1 MVRIIKTIQPKHVE
15 TLSPFINDFGKT
27 ACSISL
33 PLLPQHLA
41 QFPTRWPFPRGDLYH
56 WISLLNRFDVIL
68 ERFCTTYKLADGPQ
82 KVDFGCEMLKS
93 NVGAAADDTKTYD
106 LLELGYGEDGDRQLI
121 EAILKFSKMLLEN
134 CGNRSIYSSSP
145 HLGSL
150 LNTTSLSLLENTLL
164 VTSQLAQRYNSAM
177 KRVGSARSTKHLLAE
192 HYNIDLNRVLQ
203 LALPFSK
210 TTTSSPG
217 SGHPTTPN
225 PTTPGAKGK
234 EKEKAYFNLPVSPK
248 NSTTVVYAN
257 DLVSI
262 YKGGSGVSTNTKSP
276 RRSSVNTAS
285 PQSQASWDEW
295 GDVKMTYYPKAKTES
310 EPANTA
316 LKPVET
322 VATPSG
328 QPPVTPT
335 PVRRSSNLGPNAQRA
350 NRATTTEETSPV
362 LARTPTM
369 PADDAQ
375 RQNAKTIEISSAK
388 LRSTDIYSLM
398 EEYSLDLPQDLQYE
412 LFTKIRIAKALI
424 SSLETR
430 QQALVIRMLAVAN
443 MANVYTEPVF
453 LENIMKQDSDEPKR
467 LQFIYQVADLV
478 HPPAEGDIAVSTYM
492 QTLAFSTLEAIAGIS
507 SKFQDVC
514 KALNTTIN
522 HGVMLYVIRKAVAE
536 MAVEDLGDKLTEKD
550 QWRNAL
556 FSLMTSLCQY
566 PRTAEGLVTAGLIP
580 IMIEILGLRTTVAQR
595 YQPKTLSFLDNVVYS
610 AREAFQIL
618 VNANGLDRVSDLIV
632 HETTVASGIAES
644 GNVMP
649 VEHRSPSTDY
659 EVPFYQQQILKWLFK
674 FIHHM
679 MSSANSYGGNFDRI
693 LRNLIDSSQLLGSLR
708 QIIGN
713 GRCFGSIVWTN
724 AVGILN
730 GFINNEPTSF
740 AIIAEA
746 GLSKGLLEAV
756 TGSPLVLPAPKEPK
770 EEKETRRRRR
780 SSARIPLEG
789 PDGDIVS
796 SDDED
801 EDFDDDD
808 DDDDGPL
815 FDLTTTQ
822 PPTLAML
829 QAPRD
834 GPLACGIMPTQETI
848 NIIPQ
853 AFSALCLNNT
863 GMKMF
868 RASHALRSFF
878 EIFESPE
885 HVKCMESNGELPSS
899 LGATFD
905 ELARHH
911 PTLKGEIINAILV
924 MVVRV
929 GYLCKT
935 KAEKDRAG
943 AKLWEHDSA
952 GNVIALGAA
961 SSSPSDAKGKGK
973 AVDSGSDIEMHDA
986 DDTTS
991 TPVSTKEPDI
1001 SMTPYITSVASF
1013 LATVLNNSSV
1023 RSEFCARGGI
1033 EYVLDLAESQ
1043 SLPANFGDGISSR
1056 NLQNVIALL
1065 AEQKPYL
1072 VIPSLLKRA
1081 QAAADVLEP
1090 FAKHYFSTSF
1100 FAPFVDTQSLEHAD
1114 DKILAQGTAFAKA
1127 FVNVHSLVANLTAS
1141 IQGSPYSHRNTPSGF
1156 NAMNFADHYNRL
1168 IQTLGPLLGASLKEE
1183 ILLQRLVPKSWQ
1195 QIPSARIKDNGTS
1208 DMIPDTVV
1216 NTEAPPPAANVS
1228 TSNVEP
1234 DSSSPS
1240 VDVTALPVAL
1250 QTELANANSTSD
1262 TPTKPVSQ
1270 STQNASELQ
1279 SLGALNNSA
1288 QFRNFGTLRYLLG
1301 RMPRVIGPFFQNVG
1315 KVLLSRRNPDPYYR
1329 QNHTTIAEALSE
1341 SVLKQ
1346 LARPGDDNSIDN
1358 YSYWIGLLHVLKD
1371 MFVDSSRHADRQIQ
1385 TISIVLQAFKER
1397 SGFTTLNRILE
1408 AFTSEIRAGKDHS
1421 SEQQGESKTPEKT
1434 MKFELATIGAKQ
1446 ILSLYAILVNSK
1458 HIIEVPQTV
1467 AMIPRSERDRDRSR
1481 SDSFTPGQ
1489 FVVELRMAI
1498 LPTVRG
1504 LWESDLIEKAPSQ
1517 ISEKLIEVIR
1527 TIASTEGE
1535 TGAVKRTT
1543 ESQSARQPK
1552 SLRKAFKINSD
1563 SVTTLKE
1570 QGYDEDLAKEALYRC
1585 FNNLTN
1591 STDYC
1596 KEHKRERTRG
1606 RCPIP
1611 DDDIE
1616 VAPEPVGNS
1625 RPSSGSTGTAS
1636 PNEQSIATNPTQ
1648 TDVTAIINSLQT
1660 VATAP
1665 TSDQT
1670 GAPEPANDPFTPLG
1684 FNRMMNQIVP
1694 GYENG
1699 AGSSAPR
1706 ESPSLKPTLSTKV
1719 EEPSFKQ
1726 VTVDDLNDERKL
1738 IRDNLIDKCLDVIN
1752 AHGDVTFEIS
1762 DLITTVVNKSP
1773 DHSGLRKIV
1782 AETLVVALM
1791 SFAGAEDVRTEGN
1804 KIAAY
1809 AHLLALML
1817 REKQFYA
1824 AALGELKENLPT
1836 LLSFVKLSP
1845 SHSTEEPS
1853 PWIAQILLIVEM
1865 LLSEDAKPRKA
1876 KWTPPKDEN
1885 EKVVAP
1891 VLEHV
1896 ELAVSDEERSQ
1907 LLESILDILP
1917 RIGREES
1924 LALAVLRILVILT
1937 RTRSVAQGMGEKKNI
1952 QRLFVMAKQL
1962 AGASSTRIHSPLLL
1976 ILRHIVEDD
1985 ETIKQI
1991 MRSDIKAFFDHNVRP
2006 QRSPVDLQ
2014 LYLRG
2019 LQHLAN
2025 RAPTLFV
2032 QVTNEMVKFTG
2043 WPFPSSEPT
2052 ARAPSLVLKGDPPS
2066 ESPST
2071 AKVSEDAVQPT
2082 VQATEDLTLQDLKP
2096 STEVIDTDMPDVA
2109 KAVSPEYK
2117 TPVVENPDGVI
2128 HFLLCELLNYKDV
2141 EDKDR
2146 PTTSHADKPTST
2158 EHADVTMV
2166 GAPSVPDSPA
2176 PKDGQSTPDSTK
2188 QEFKGEEH
2196 PIYIYRCFL
2205 LQCLTELLAAY
2216 NRTKIEFINF
2226 KRSAPPQA
2234 MTPSKPRSSVLHYL
2248 LADLLPIGTLDYP
2261 ETTTIRKKLTTSHWA
2276 DSVITALLNKT
2287 GEQILDKLR
2296 EQSDGEDEPDL
2307 LFVRRFVL
2315 ENILKAYKDASA
2327 STEPL
2332 EIKYARMLSLAD
2344 LMMHIMTGKENLG
2357 TADTSVSKRSQMQ
2370 LKRIMYEKGY
2380 IAALTASVA
2389 DIDLNFPGAKRAV
2402 KYILRPLK
2410 QLTHHAIYL
2419 SENALISSLP
2429 GQADDDDIES
2439 ATSVSDLEDDREET
2453 PDLFRNSTLGM
2464 FEQGEEGDTSSD
2476 SEDDDEDMYEGEYDD
2491 GMEYEEEM
2499 EQDDEENVSDED
2511 DDEDGMGPI
2520 EGLSGDHGVD
2530 VEVIMEDEDEEDD
2543 DDDDDDD
2550 SEDDDDDDEHGSDGM
2565 EEDDARI
2572 EILDEAGNVQELAED
2587 EDLDEWESEND
2598 EDMQEDDEEDFGE
2611 GYEVPGEDS
2620 EGAHVHSHSMGDMG
2634 PIGNLVR
2641 ALAGAGD
2648 EEDAVEMLQ
2657 RLEEEGVGDPEDD
2670 EEEPLGEYMEEIE
2683 EEEDEDDE
2691 DDMDEEMLFEHA
2703 YPGQSNI
2710 RPSSTVRLINQADG
2724 PGPIFGWEGDVEPPM
2739 VISHRGHQ
2747 GRHRHAFPS
2756 PFPFLPGGSRDPLGG
2771 RLQLLESELISSF
2784 LAERQTISDL
2794 AAIEDGP
2801 QRQNRTDRIVVPD
2814 FRYRAHRSGAPPPY
2828 SMDDGT
2834 NPLLQ
2839 RNGPSASSRPGH
2851 RGPQIGSWV
2860 QAPGPGGSLIDMSS
2874 VLGGR
2879 AFGDSPEQILDM
2891 IRSLR
2896 IPGSIARNGQAL
2908 QFHITAGPGQ
2918 LPRELEA
2925 MFGTRRPRNDNHRDT
2940 SEPGSATSF
2949 STQCT
2954 AARWSEESKLLFG
2967 PSNVENAQEL
2977 KNEIMAALVPP
2988 AIEADKVLKAA
2999 ELERIRLLEEEK
3011 KKRLEAEKLA
3021 REAKEAEEKAARE
3034 KKEAEEKEAAERA
3047 AAELAAAQSAQA
3059 DEPIDEPVEAD
3070 NSNATDA
3077 MEGVQSDI
3085 PGATNAETQET
3096 EVPAADRP
3104 RVMTMIRNTPYDITD
3119 LGIDAEFLAELPEDI
3134 REEVIMAAVAERR
3147 QQATATG
3154 SQPTDIEQEFLD
3166 ALPDD
3171 IREEI
3176 MQQEAQ
3182 ERRRRERN
3190 ERREA
3195 AAAAGGAPPN
3205 GDMDLP
3211 SILATF
3217 PPALRQEVLMEGDE
3231 DFMASLPPDLAAQAR
3246 QLRRGQSDHAGHP
3259 GRAPVG
3265 VIRRPAPG
3273 EESRGAPQQPRARR
3287 AIVQMLDKQGVATL
3301 LRLMFIF
3308 QHSSFRSTLN
3318 SVLQN
3323 VALNKHNRA
3332 ELISTLLHILQ
3343 DGSADMTAIERSF
3356 SYLSVRAKQP
3366 REKDPKTPTQTL
3378 RRTLTG
3384 LGSLAQTNSEASPLM
3399 VVQQCL
3405 TALVY
3410 LAQTNLHVASF
3421 FLTEH
3426 EPSGGLK
3433 RSLSRKGKGKDSKA
3447 PRYALNSL
3455 LSLLDRDLIM
3465 ESATIMEQLSLLL
3478 NLITSPLIALE
3489 RKQKEAIEEAE
3500 KAKATATAAE
3510 TSETAEAT
3518 GSSDAPNP
3526 DNDTAGESEST
3537 EQPPVV
3543 SDATAT
3549 IENTSTGSASAPV
3562 LPALVI
3568 PTSADG
3574 GEVSAAPDADS
3585 SKPEDASKQ
3594 EQKKVHVFTPPVVPE
3609 HNLRLVT
3616 NIFCCECNSKTFRE
3630 TLSTIKNLSTIPGAK
3645 AIFGKELI
3653 AKARALGEVI
3663 LVDLEDLLP
3672 QIQKARTGTEIQGV
3686 ALAKFSPPASDQ
3698 HKLLRVLTAL
3708 DHLFDPKREKKDDAA
3723 SEAEVSSEI
3732 VEKQDLVSSL
3742 YENSTFGPM
3751 WEKLSACLSTIRQQD
3766 HMLSVATI
3774 LLPLIE
3780 SLMVVCK
3787 NTTLKD
3793 TPLSRNAKN
3802 KEMVLTSPV
3811 PESRMENLFFTFT
3824 EEHRKILNDLVR
3836 HTPKL
3841 MSGTFSLLVKNPK
3854 VLEFDNKRNYFSRSI
3869 HSRSQGSR
3877 AVPPL
3882 QLSVRREQVFHDSFK
3897 SLYFQTPDQMKYGK
3911 LSIRFHGEEGVDAGG
3926 VTREWFQV
3934 LSRQMFDPGYALF
3947 IPVSSDRTTFHP
3959 NQLSSINEEHLMFF
3973 KFIGRIIGKALYE
3986 GRVLDCHFSRAVYKR
4001 ILGKAVSV
4009 KDMESLDPDYYKSL
4023 IWMLENDITDIITE
4037 TFSVDNDKFGVV
4049 ETIDF
4054 IEDGRNV
4061 PVTEENKH
4069 EYVRLMVEWKL
4080 TGSVKAQLDEFLKG
4094 FHDIIPAELVSIFNE
4109 QELELLISGLP
4120 EIDVDDWKSNTEYHN
4135 YSASSPQIQWFW
4147 RAIRSFDKEER
4158 AKLLQFVTG
4167 TSKVPLNG
4175 FKELEGMNGFSRF
4188 NIHRDYGNKERL
4200 PSSHTCFNQL
4210 DLPEYESYETLRAQV
4225 LTAITAGSEYFG
4237 FA

>member
-177 KRVGSARSTKHLLAE
+177 KRIGSARSTKHLLAE

-756 TGSPLVLPAPKEPK
+756 TGSPL
-770 EEKETRRRRR
+770 
-780 SSARIPLEG
+780 
-789 PDGDIVS
+789 
-796 SDDED
+796 
-801 EDFDDDD
+801 
-808 DDDDGPL
+808 
-815 FDLTTTQ
+815 
-822 PPTLAML
+822 
-829 QAPRD
+829 
-834 GPLACGIMPTQETI
+834 
-848 NIIPQ
+848 
-853 AFSALCLNNT
+853 
-863 GMKMF
+863 
-868 RASHALRSFF
+868 
-878 EIFESPE
+878 
-885 HVKCMESNGELPSS
+885 
-899 LGATFD
+899 
-905 ELARHH
+905 
-911 PTLKGEIINAILV
+911 GEIINAILV

-1270 STQNASELQ
+1270 SAQNASELQ

-1504 LWESDLIEKAPSQ
+1504 LWESDMIEKAPSQ

-1719 EEPSFKQ
+1719 EEPSFKK

-2476 SEDDDEDMYEGEYDD
+2476 SED
-2491 GMEYEEEM
+2491 
-2499 EQDDEENVSDED
+2499 
-2511 DDEDGMGPI
+2511 
-2520 EGLSGDHGVD
+2520 
-2530 VEVIMEDEDEEDD
+2530 
-2543 DDDDDDD
+2543 
-2550 SEDDDDDDEHGSDGM
+2550 
-2565 EEDDARI
+2565 
-2572 EILDEAGNVQELAED
+2572 
-2587 EDLDEWESEND
+2587 
-2598 EDMQEDDEEDFGE
+2598 
-2611 GYEVPGEDS
+2611 
-2620 EGAHVHSHSMGDMG
+2620 
-2634 PIGNLVR
+2634 
-2641 ALAGAGD
+2641 
-2648 EEDAVEMLQ
+2648 
-2657 RLEEEGVGDPEDD
+2657 
-2670 EEEPLGEYMEEIE
+2670 
-2683 EEEDEDDE
+2683 
-2691 DDMDEEMLFEHA
+2691 
-2703 YPGQSNI
+2703 
-2710 RPSSTVRLINQADG
+2710 
-2724 PGPIFGWEGDVEPPM
+2724 
-2739 VISHRGHQ
+2739 
-2747 GRHRHAFPS
+2747 
-2756 PFPFLPGGSRDPLGG
+2756 
-2771 RLQLLESELISSF
+2771 
-2784 LAERQTISDL
+2784 
-2794 AAIEDGP
+2794 
-2801 QRQNRTDRIVVPD
+2801 
-2814 FRYRAHRSGAPPPY
+2814 
-2828 SMDDGT
+2828 
-2834 NPLLQ
+2834 
-2839 RNGPSASSRPGH
+2839 
-2851 RGPQIGSWV
+2851 
-2860 QAPGPGGSLIDMSS
+2860 
-2874 VLGGR
+2874 
-2879 AFGDSPEQILDM
+2879 
-2891 IRSLR
+2891 
-2896 IPGSIARNGQAL
+2896 
-2908 QFHITAGPGQ
+2908 
-2918 LPRELEA
+2918 
-2925 MFGTRRPRNDNHRDT
+2925 
-2940 SEPGSATSF
+2940 
-2949 STQCT
+2949 
-2954 AARWSEESKLLFG
+2954 
-2967 PSNVENAQEL
+2967 
-2977 KNEIMAALVPP
+2977 
-2988 AIEADKVLKAA
+2988 
-2999 ELERIRLLEEEK
+2999 
-3011 KKRLEAEKLA
+3011 
-3021 REAKEAEEKAARE
+3021 
-3034 KKEAEEKEAAERA
+3034 
-3047 AAELAAAQSAQA
+3047 
-3059 DEPIDEPVEAD
+3059 
-3070 NSNATDA
+3070 
-3077 MEGVQSDI
+3077 
-3085 PGATNAETQET
+3085 
-3096 EVPAADRP
+3096 
-3104 RVMTMIRNTPYDITD
+3104 
-3119 LGIDAEFLAELPEDI
+3119 
-3134 REEVIMAAVAERR
+3134 
-3147 QQATATG
+3147 
-3154 SQPTDIEQEFLD
+3154 
-3166 ALPDD
+3166 
-3171 IREEI
+3171 
-3176 MQQEAQ
+3176 
-3182 ERRRRERN
+3182 
-3190 ERREA
+3190 
-3195 AAAAGGAPPN
+3195 
-3205 GDMDLP
+3205 
-3211 SILATF
+3211 
-3217 PPALRQEVLMEGDE
+3217 
-3231 DFMASLPPDLAAQAR
+3231 
-3246 QLRRGQSDHAGHP
+3246 
-3259 GRAPVG
+3259 
-3265 VIRRPAPG
+3265 
-3273 EESRGAPQQPRARR
+3273 
-3287 AIVQMLDKQGVATL
+3287 
-3301 LRLMFIF
+3301 
-3308 QHSSFRSTLN
+3308 
-3318 SVLQN
+3318 
-3323 VALNKHNRA
+3323 
-3332 ELISTLLHILQ
+3332 
-3343 DGSADMTAIERSF
+3343 
-3356 SYLSVRAKQP
+3356 
-3366 REKDPKTPTQTL
+3366 
-3378 RRTLTG
+3378 
-3384 LGSLAQTNSEASPLM
+3384 
-3399 VVQQCL
+3399 
-3405 TALVY
+3405 
-3410 LAQTNLHVASF
+3410 
-3421 FLTEH
+3421 
-3426 EPSGGLK
+3426 
-3433 RSLSRKGKGKDSKA
+3433 GKFK
-3447 PRYALNSL
+3447 
-3455 LSLLDRDLIM
+3455 
-3465 ESATIMEQLSLLL
+3465 QLS
-3478 NLITSPLIALE
+3478 
-3489 RKQKEAIEEAE
+3489 
-3500 KAKATATAAE
+3500 
-3510 TSETAEAT
+3510 
-3518 GSSDAPNP
+3518 
-3526 DNDTAGESEST
+3526 
-3537 EQPPVV
+3537 
-3543 SDATAT
+3543 
-3549 IENTSTGSASAPV
+3549 
-3562 LPALVI
+3562 
-3568 PTSADG
+3568 
-3574 GEVSAAPDADS
+3574 
-3585 SKPEDASKQ
+3585 
-3594 EQKKVHVFTPPVVPE
+3594 
-3609 HNLRLVT
+3609 
-3616 NIFCCECNSKTFRE
+3616 
-3630 TLSTIKNLSTIPGAK
+3630 
-3645 AIFGKELI
+3645 
-3653 AKARALGEVI
+3653 
-3663 LVDLEDLLP
+3663 
-3672 QIQKARTGTEIQGV
+3672 
-3686 ALAKFSPPASDQ
+3686 
-3698 HKLLRVLTAL
+3698 
-3708 DHLFDPKREKKDDAA
+3708 
-3723 SEAEVSSEI
+3723 
-3732 VEKQDLVSSL
+3732 
-3742 YENSTFGPM
+3742 
-3751 WEKLSACLSTIRQQD
+3751 
-3766 HMLSVATI
+3766 
-3774 LLPLIE
+3774 
-3780 SLMVVCK
+3780 
-3787 NTTLKD
+3787 
-3793 TPLSRNAKN
+3793 
-3802 KEMVLTSPV
+3802 
-3811 PESRMENLFFTFT
+3811 
-3824 EEHRKILNDLVR
+3824 
-3836 HTPKL
+3836 
-3841 MSGTFSLLVKNPK
+3841 
-3854 VLEFDNKRNYFSRSI
+3854 
-3869 HSRSQGSR
+3869 
-3877 AVPPL
+3877 
-3882 QLSVRREQVFHDSFK
+3882 
-3897 SLYFQTPDQMKYGK
+3897 
-3911 LSIRFHGEEGVDAGG
+3911 
-3926 VTREWFQV
+3926 
-3934 LSRQMFDPGYALF
+3934 
-3947 IPVSSDRTTFHP
+3947 
-3959 NQLSSINEEHLMFF
+3959 
-3973 KFIGRIIGKALYE
+3973 
-3986 GRVLDCHFSRAVYKR
+3986 
-4001 ILGKAVSV
+4001 
-4009 KDMESLDPDYYKSL
+4009 
-4023 IWMLENDITDIITE
+4023 
-4037 TFSVDNDKFGVV
+4037 
-4049 ETIDF
+4049 
-4054 IEDGRNV
+4054 
-4061 PVTEENKH
+4061 
-4069 EYVRLMVEWKL
+4069 
-4080 TGSVKAQLDEFLKG
+4080 
-4094 FHDIIPAELVSIFNE
+4094 
-4109 QELELLISGLP
+4109 
-4120 EIDVDDWKSNTEYHN
+4120 
-4135 YSASSPQIQWFW
+4135 
-4147 RAIRSFDKEER
+4147 
-4158 AKLLQFVTG
+4158 
-4167 TSKVPLNG
+4167 
-4175 FKELEGMNGFSRF
+4175 
-4188 NIHRDYGNKERL
+4188 
-4200 PSSHTCFNQL
+4200 
-4210 DLPEYESYETLRAQV
+4210 
-4225 LTAITAGSEYFG
+4225 
-4237 FA
+4237 

>member
-1 MVRIIKTIQPKHVE
+1 MVRITKTIQPKHVE
-15 TLSPFINDFGKT
+15 TLSPFISEFGKA

-41 QFPTRWPFPRGDLYH
+41 QFPTRWPFSRGDLYH

-82 KVDFGCEMLKS
+82 KMDFGREILES
-93 NVGAAADDTKTYD
+93 NVEATADDSKSYD
-106 LLELGYGEDGDRQLI
+106 LSELGYGEDGDKQLI

-150 LNTTSLSLLENTLL
+150 LNTSSMSLLENTLL

-210 TTTSSPG
+210 TITTPPDSA
-217 SGHPTTPN
+217 HPATPN

-234 EKEKAYFNLPVSPK
+234 EKDKAYFNLPVSHK
-248 NSTTVVYAN
+248 SSTTVVYAN

-262 YKGGSGVSTNTKSP
+262 YKGGSGVSMNTKGP
-276 RRSSVNTAS
+276 RRGSDSPSSPAS
-285 PQSQASWDEW
+285 QTGWDEW
-295 GDVKMTYYPKAKTES
+295 GDVRMTYYPKIKPETEPGHS
-310 EPANTA
+310 A
-316 LKPVET
+316 LKPADAIT
-322 VATPSG
+322 TPV
-328 QPPVTPT
+328 PPVTPT
-335 PVRRSSNLGPNAQRA
+335 PVRRSSNLGPNAHRA
-350 NRATTTEETSPV
+350 NRPSTAEEASPT

-369 PADDAQ
+369 PSDDAQ
-375 RQNAKTIEISSAK
+375 RQNAKTMEIPSAK

-398 EEYSLDLPQDLQYE
+398 QEYGSDLSQDLQYE
-412 LFTKIRIAKALI
+412 LFTKIRIAKALT

-430 QQALVIRMLAVAN
+430 QQALAIRMLAVAN
-443 MANVYTEPVF
+443 MANVYPEPLF
-453 LENIMKQDSDEPKR
+453 LENVMKQDGDEPKR

-507 SKFQDVC
+507 TKFQDVC

-536 MAVEDLGDKLTEKD
+536 MAVEDLGDKLTDKD

-595 YQPKTLSFLDNVVYS
+595 YQPKTLTFLDNVVYS

-632 HETTVASGIAES
+632 HETTAASVVAES
-644 GNVMP
+644 GNGMP
-649 VEHRSPSTDY
+649 KKHRSPSTDY
-659 EVPFYQQQILKWLFK
+659 EIPFYQQQILKWLFK

-679 MSSANSYGGNFDRI
+679 MSSANSYGGNFDRL
-693 LRNLIDSSQLLGSLR
+693 LRNLIDSSQLLSSLR

-746 GLSKGLLEAV
+746 GLSKGFLEAI
-756 TGSPLVLPAPKEPK
+756 TGSPIVMPQSSRTENRSGESNRA
-770 EEKETRRRRR
+770 TNGG
-780 SSARIPLEG
+780 SSA
-789 PDGDIVS
+789 VS
-796 SDDED
+796 S
-801 EDFDDDD
+801 DDDD
-808 DDDDGPL
+808 DDDDEPL
-815 FDLTTTQ
+815 FELDTTPH
-822 PPTLAML
+822 PPTLEML

-834 GPLACGIMPTQETI
+834 GPLARGIMPTQETI
-848 NIIPQ
+848 NIVPQ

-868 RASHALRSFF
+868 RASRALESFF

-885 HVKCMESNGELPSS
+885 HVKCMESSGELPSS
-899 LGATFD
+899 LGSTFD

-911 PTLKGEIINAILV
+911 PPLKGAIINAILD

-943 AKLWEHDSA
+943 AKLWTHDSA
-952 GNVIALGAA
+952 GRVVAA
-961 SSSPSDAKGKGK
+961 GFPSSISSDSKGKGK
-973 AVDSGSDIEMHDA
+973 AADNGSDIEMRDA
-986 DDTTS
+986 DDSVPTL
-991 TPVSTKEPDI
+991 VSSKDSDT

-1023 RSEFCARGGI
+1023 RTEFCARGGI

-1081 QAAADVLEP
+1081 QAAADILEP
-1090 FAKHYFSTSF
+1090 FATHDFRTSF
-1100 FAPFVDTQSLEHAD
+1100 FAPFVGKENNYHTDSA
-1114 DKILAQGTAFAKA
+1114 IIAQGTAFAKA

-1156 NAMNFADHYNRL
+1156 NSMNFADHYNRL

-1183 ILLQRLVPKSWQ
+1183 VLLQKLVPKSWQ
-1195 QIPSARIKDNGTS
+1195 QISAARIKDNGIG
-1208 DMIPDTVV
+1208 DLIPDAVV
-1216 NTEAPPPAANVS
+1216 NAEPLSVTPVLAAISDVVNGPTPTPAVVGDPPSRPLHPDYVPTPGPDLSDSELPRISHGDSNVLVTGPSNPQPSKVPPPPS
-1228 TSNVEP
+1228 TPLKDTVE
-1234 DSSSPS
+1234 
-1240 VDVTALPVAL
+1240 
-1250 QTELANANSTSD
+1250 
-1262 TPTKPVSQ
+1262 
-1270 STQNASELQ
+1270 
-1279 SLGALNNSA
+1279 
-1288 QFRNFGTLRYLLG
+1288 FRNFGTLRYLLG

-1315 KVLLSRRNPDPYYR
+1315 KVLLSKRNPDAYYR
-1329 QNHTTIAEALSE
+1329 QNHATIAEALAE

-1346 LARPGDDNSIDN
+1346 LARPGDDNSVDN
-1358 YSYWIGLLHVLKD
+1358 YSYWIGMLHVLKD
-1371 MFVDSSRHADRQIQ
+1371 MLIDSSRHADRQIQ
-1385 TISIVLQAFKER
+1385 TITLVLQAFKER
-1397 SGFTTLNRILE
+1397 SGFTTLNHVLE
-1408 AFTSEIRAGKDHS
+1408 AFTSEICASNVQSR
-1421 SEQQGESKTPEKT
+1421 EQQGEEKTPEKA
-1434 MKFELATIGAKQ
+1434 MKFELATVGAKQ
-1446 ILSLYAILVNSK
+1446 ILSLYGILVNHK
-1458 HIIEVPQTV
+1458 HVIEGPQTL
-1467 AMIPRSERDRDRSR
+1467 AMIPRNERDRDRPR
-1481 SDSFTPGQ
+1481 SDPFTPGQ
-1489 FVVELRMAI
+1489 FMVELRIAV

-1527 TIASTEGE
+1527 TIASTDGE
-1535 TGAVKRTT
+1535 NGSVKR
-1543 ESQSARQPK
+1543 SDIQPARQTK
-1552 SLRKAFKINSD
+1552 YTRKVFKINSD
-1563 SVTTLKE
+1563 NVNSLKDL
-1570 QGYDEDLAKEALYRC
+1570 GYDEDLAKEALYRC
-1585 FNNLTN
+1585 NNNLPT

-1596 KEHKRERTRG
+1596 KEQKKERTRG

-1616 VAPEPVGNS
+1616 VAPEPSSNS
-1625 RPSSGSTGTAS
+1625 RPSSGSTGSAS
-1636 PNEQSIATNPTQ
+1636 PYEQPTGPVGLNPSPETI
-1648 TDVTAIINSLQT
+1648 AIINALPIGSSAAEA
-1660 VATAP
+1660 ATMGVGG
-1665 TSDQT
+1665 SD
-1670 GAPEPANDPFTPLG
+1670 NDPFTPRGLARLINEIE
-1684 FNRMMNQIVP
+1684 NRNQDAS
-1694 GYENG
+1694 NS
-1699 AGSSAPR
+1699 AGPSVPR
-1706 ESPSLKPTLSTKV
+1706 ERSSLKPQPSIKA
-1719 EEPSFKQ
+1719 EEPSVKL

-1762 DLITTVVNKSP
+1762 DLITTVVNKSS
-1773 DHSGLRKIV
+1773 DASGLRKTIG
-1782 AETLVVALM
+1782 ETLVVALM
-1791 SFAGAEDVRTEGN
+1791 SFAGEEDVRNDGN

-1824 AALGELKENLPT
+1824 AAVGELKENLPT

-1853 PWIAQILLIVEM
+1853 PWIAQILLIIEM

-1885 EKVVAP
+1885 DKIEAP

-1896 ELAVSDEERSQ
+1896 ELAVSDEERYQ
-1907 LLESILDILP
+1907 LLESILEILP
-1917 RIGREES
+1917 RIGKEES

-1937 RTRSVAQGMGEKKNI
+1937 RTRSVAQSMGEKKNI

-1962 AGASSTRIHSPLLL
+1962 AGASSTRIHGPLLL

-2006 QRSPVDLQ
+2006 QRSPIDLM

-2019 LQHLAN
+2019 LQHMAN
-2025 RAPTLFV
+2025 RSPKLFV

-2043 WPFPSSEPT
+2043 WPFPSSDPT
-2052 ARAPSLVLKGDPPS
+2052 SRAPSLVLRGGSSS
-2066 ESPST
+2066 ENTSSDKT
-2071 AKVSEDAVQPT
+2071 SDAVQPT
-2082 VQATEDLTLQDLKP
+2082 VQATEDLSIQDLKP
-2096 STEVIDTDMPDVA
+2096 STEVIDTDMPDVP
-2109 KAVSPEYK
+2109 KPVSPEHK

-2128 HFLLCELLNYKDV
+2128 HFLLCELLNYRDV
-2141 EDKDR
+2141 EDKDHL
-2146 PTTSHADKPTST
+2146 TTSHADKPASSSNG
-2158 EHADVTMV
+2158 DVAMV
-2166 GAPSVPDSPA
+2166 GAPPVPDSPA
-2176 PKDGQSTPDSTK
+2176 PKDSQSVQPPSK
-2188 QEFKGEEH
+2188 QEFKAEEN

-2205 LQCLTELLAAY
+2205 LQCLTELLASY

-2226 KRSAPPQA
+2226 KRSAHPQA

-2248 LADLLPIGTLDYP
+2248 LADLLPTGTLDYADYG
-2261 ETTTIRKKLTTSHWA
+2261 ESTALRKKLTTSHWA

-2332 EIKYARMLSLAD
+2332 EVKYARMLSLAD
-2344 LMMHIMTGKENLG
+2344 LMMHIMTGKDNLG
-2357 TADTSVSKRSQMQ
+2357 AVDSSVNKRSQMQ
-2370 LKRIMYEKGY
+2370 LKRIMFEKGY

-2419 SENALISSLP
+2419 SENSLISSLP
-2429 GQADDDDIES
+2429 GQADEDDIES
-2439 ATSVSDLEDDREET
+2439 ATSVSDLEDEREET

-2464 FEQGEEGDTSSD
+2464 FEQGDENDTSSD

-2511 DDEDGMGPI
+2511 EDDDMGPI

-2530 VEVIMEDEDEEDD
+2530 VEVIMEDEDEDD

-2550 SEDDDDDDEHGSDGM
+2550 DEDDDSEDDEDDDEHGSDGM
-2565 EEDDARI
+2565 EDDDARI
-2572 EILDEAGNVQELAED
+2572 EIIDEAGNVQQLAED
-2587 EDLDEWESEND
+2587 DEDEGADDWESDND
-2598 EDMQEDDEEDFGE
+2598 DDMQEDDEEDFEE
-2611 GYEVPGEDS
+2611 GYVGPGEVDDA
-2620 EGAHVHSHSMGDMG
+2620 AHVHAHSMGDMG

-2641 ALAGAGD
+2641 VLAGGAGD
-2648 EEDAVEMLQ
+2648 DEDAVEMLQ
-2657 RLEEEGVGDPEDD
+2657 RLEEEGMGDPEDD

-2683 EEEDEDDE
+2683 EEEDEEDE

-2703 YPGQSNI
+2703 YP
-2710 RPSSTVRLINQADG
+2710 ADG
-2724 PGPIFGWEGDVEPPM
+2724 PGPIFGWEGEVEPPM

-2756 PFPFLPGGSRDPLGG
+2756 PFPFLPGGSRDPLG
-2771 RLQLLESELISSF
+2771 
-2784 LAERQTISDL
+2784 
-2794 AAIEDGP
+2794 
-2801 QRQNRTDRIVVPD
+2801 VPD
-2814 FRYRAHRSGAPPPY
+2814 FRYRTHRSGAPPPH

-2839 RNGPSASSRPGH
+2839 RNGPSGSSRTGY
-2851 RGPQIGSWV
+2851 RGPQIGSWI

-2925 MFGTRRPRNDNHRDT
+2925 MFGTRRPRSDNHRDA

-2949 STQCT
+2949 STQST
-2954 AARWSEESKLLFG
+2954 IARWSEESKMLFG
-2967 PSNVENAQEL
+2967 SSNVEAAQEL
-2977 KNEIMAALVPP
+2977 KNEIMAVLVPP
-2988 AIEADKVLKAA
+2988 AIEADKVIKAA
-2999 ELERIRLLEEEK
+2999 EIERIRVLEEEK
-3011 KKRLEAEKLA
+3011 QKRLEAEKLA
-3021 REAKEAEEKAARE
+3021 REVKEAEEKAARE
-3034 KKEAEEKEAAERA
+3034 KKEAEEREAAERA
-3047 AAELAAAQSAQA
+3047 AAEIAAARSN
-3059 DEPIDEPVEAD
+3059 EIDEQIEGSAEA
-3070 NSNATDA
+3070 NQANATDA
-3077 MEGVQSDI
+3077 MEGVQSEV
-3085 PGATNAETQET
+3085 PEAATNVAAQEAEA
-3096 EVPAADRP
+3096 PAADRP
-3104 RVMTMIRNTPYDITD
+3104 RVMTVIRGNPFDITD
-3119 LGIDAEFLAELPEDI
+3119 LGIDAEFLAELPEEI

-3154 SQPTDIEQEFLD
+3154 SQPTDIDQEFLD

-3182 ERRRRERN
+3182 ERRRRERI
-3190 ERREA
+3190 ERRDA
-3195 AAAAGGAPPN
+3195 SAAAGGAPPS

-3217 PPALRQEVLMEGDE
+3217 SPALRQEVLMDGDE

-3246 QLRRGQSDHAGHP
+3246 QLRRGQPEHPSHA

-3265 VIRRPAPG
+3265 VIRRVAPG
-3273 EESRGAPQQPRARR
+3273 EEARGAPQQPRTRR

-3308 QHSSFRSTLN
+3308 QHSNFRTTLN
-3318 SVLQN
+3318 SVLHN

-3343 DGSADMTAIERSF
+3343 DGSADMNAIERSF
-3356 SYLSVRAKQP
+3356 SALSVRAKQP
-3366 REKDPKTPTQTL
+3366 REKDPKTPTQL
-3378 RRTLTG
+3378 RRTATSH
-3384 LGSLAQTNSEASPLM
+3384 GSLTQTNSEASPLM

-3426 EPSGGLK
+3426 EPSSGLK

-3478 NLITSPLIALE
+3478 NIVTSPLIALE

-3500 KAKATATAAE
+3500 KSKAATTGIETADTTAPTNIANAETVTTGGNEPTEQAQSLPETATSAANP
-3510 TSETAEAT
+3510 SA
-3518 GSSDAPNP
+3518 GS
-3526 DNDTAGESEST
+3526 
-3537 EQPPVV
+3537 
-3543 SDATAT
+3543 
-3549 IENTSTGSASAPV
+3549 TSTPTPSAPV
-3562 LPALVI
+3562 V
-3568 PTSADG
+3568 PTNADG
-3574 GEVSAAPDADS
+3574 GEASAGPNANPT
-3585 SKPEDASKQ
+3585 KPEDASKQ
-3594 EQKKVHVFTPPVVPE
+3594 EKKVHVFTPPVIPE

-3630 TLSTIKNLSTIPGAK
+3630 TISTIKNLSTIPGAK

-3663 LVDLEDLLP
+3663 LVDLQDLLP

-3723 SEAEVSSEI
+3723 SEAEASSEM
-3732 VEKQDLVSSL
+3732 VEKQDLLSSL

-3793 TPLSRNAKN
+3793 TSLARPSKN
-3802 KEMVLTSPV
+3802 KELVLASPV

-3869 HSRSQGSR
+3869 HNRSQGSR

-4061 PVTEENKH
+4061 AVTEENKH

>member
-1 MVRIIKTIQPKHVE
+1 
-15 TLSPFINDFGKT
+15 
-27 ACSISL
+27 
-33 PLLPQHLA
+33 
-41 QFPTRWPFPRGDLYH
+41 
-56 WISLLNRFDVIL
+56 
-68 ERFCTTYKLADGPQ
+68 
-82 KVDFGCEMLKS
+82 
-93 NVGAAADDTKTYD
+93 
-106 LLELGYGEDGDRQLI
+106 
-121 EAILKFSKMLLEN
+121 
-134 CGNRSIYSSSP
+134 
-145 HLGSL
+145 
-150 LNTTSLSLLENTLL
+150 
-164 VTSQLAQRYNSAM
+164 
-177 KRVGSARSTKHLLAE
+177 
-192 HYNIDLNRVLQ
+192 
-203 LALPFSK
+203 
-210 TTTSSPG
+210 
-217 SGHPTTPN
+217 
-225 PTTPGAKGK
+225 
-234 EKEKAYFNLPVSPK
+234 
-248 NSTTVVYAN
+248 
-257 DLVSI
+257 
-262 YKGGSGVSTNTKSP
+262 
-276 RRSSVNTAS
+276 
-285 PQSQASWDEW
+285 
-295 GDVKMTYYPKAKTES
+295 
-310 EPANTA
+310 
-316 LKPVET
+316 
-322 VATPSG
+322 
-328 QPPVTPT
+328 
-335 PVRRSSNLGPNAQRA
+335 
-350 NRATTTEETSPV
+350 
-362 LARTPTM
+362 
-369 PADDAQ
+369 
-375 RQNAKTIEISSAK
+375 
-388 LRSTDIYSLM
+388 
-398 EEYSLDLPQDLQYE
+398 
-412 LFTKIRIAKALI
+412 
-424 SSLETR
+424 
-430 QQALVIRMLAVAN
+430 
-443 MANVYTEPVF
+443 
-453 LENIMKQDSDEPKR
+453 
-467 LQFIYQVADLV
+467 
-478 HPPAEGDIAVSTYM
+478 
-492 QTLAFSTLEAIAGIS
+492 
-507 SKFQDVC
+507 
-514 KALNTTIN
+514 
-522 HGVMLYVIRKAVAE
+522 
-536 MAVEDLGDKLTEKD
+536 
-550 QWRNAL
+550 
-556 FSLMTSLCQY
+556 
-566 PRTAEGLVTAGLIP
+566 
-580 IMIEILGLRTTVAQR
+580 
-595 YQPKTLSFLDNVVYS
+595 
-610 AREAFQIL
+610 
-618 VNANGLDRVSDLIV
+618 
-632 HETTVASGIAES
+632 
-644 GNVMP
+644 
-649 VEHRSPSTDY
+649 
-659 EVPFYQQQILKWLFK
+659 
-674 FIHHM
+674 
-679 MSSANSYGGNFDRI
+679 
-693 LRNLIDSSQLLGSLR
+693 
-708 QIIGN
+708 
-713 GRCFGSIVWTN
+713 
-724 AVGILN
+724 
-730 GFINNEPTSF
+730 
-740 AIIAEA
+740 
-746 GLSKGLLEAV
+746 
-756 TGSPLVLPAPKEPK
+756 
-770 EEKETRRRRR
+770 
-780 SSARIPLEG
+780 
-789 PDGDIVS
+789 
-796 SDDED
+796 
-801 EDFDDDD
+801 
-808 DDDDGPL
+808 
-815 FDLTTTQ
+815 
-822 PPTLAML
+822 ML

-1270 STQNASELQ
+1270 SAQNASELQ

-1504 LWESDLIEKAPSQ
+1504 LWESDMIEKAPSQ

-2476 SEDDDEDMYEGEYDD
+2476 SED
-2491 GMEYEEEM
+2491 
-2499 EQDDEENVSDED
+2499 
-2511 DDEDGMGPI
+2511 
-2520 EGLSGDHGVD
+2520 
-2530 VEVIMEDEDEEDD
+2530 
-2543 DDDDDDD
+2543 
-2550 SEDDDDDDEHGSDGM
+2550 
-2565 EEDDARI
+2565 
-2572 EILDEAGNVQELAED
+2572 
-2587 EDLDEWESEND
+2587 
-2598 EDMQEDDEEDFGE
+2598 
-2611 GYEVPGEDS
+2611 
-2620 EGAHVHSHSMGDMG
+2620 
-2634 PIGNLVR
+2634 
-2641 ALAGAGD
+2641 
-2648 EEDAVEMLQ
+2648 
-2657 RLEEEGVGDPEDD
+2657 
-2670 EEEPLGEYMEEIE
+2670 
-2683 EEEDEDDE
+2683 
-2691 DDMDEEMLFEHA
+2691 
-2703 YPGQSNI
+2703 
-2710 RPSSTVRLINQADG
+2710 
-2724 PGPIFGWEGDVEPPM
+2724 
-2739 VISHRGHQ
+2739 
-2747 GRHRHAFPS
+2747 
-2756 PFPFLPGGSRDPLGG
+2756 
-2771 RLQLLESELISSF
+2771 
-2784 LAERQTISDL
+2784 
-2794 AAIEDGP
+2794 
-2801 QRQNRTDRIVVPD
+2801 
-2814 FRYRAHRSGAPPPY
+2814 
-2828 SMDDGT
+2828 
-2834 NPLLQ
+2834 
-2839 RNGPSASSRPGH
+2839 
-2851 RGPQIGSWV
+2851 
-2860 QAPGPGGSLIDMSS
+2860 
-2874 VLGGR
+2874 
-2879 AFGDSPEQILDM
+2879 
-2891 IRSLR
+2891 
-2896 IPGSIARNGQAL
+2896 
-2908 QFHITAGPGQ
+2908 
-2918 LPRELEA
+2918 
-2925 MFGTRRPRNDNHRDT
+2925 
-2940 SEPGSATSF
+2940 
-2949 STQCT
+2949 
-2954 AARWSEESKLLFG
+2954 
-2967 PSNVENAQEL
+2967 
-2977 KNEIMAALVPP
+2977 
-2988 AIEADKVLKAA
+2988 
-2999 ELERIRLLEEEK
+2999 
-3011 KKRLEAEKLA
+3011 
-3021 REAKEAEEKAARE
+3021 
-3034 KKEAEEKEAAERA
+3034 
-3047 AAELAAAQSAQA
+3047 
-3059 DEPIDEPVEAD
+3059 
-3070 NSNATDA
+3070 
-3077 MEGVQSDI
+3077 
-3085 PGATNAETQET
+3085 
-3096 EVPAADRP
+3096 
-3104 RVMTMIRNTPYDITD
+3104 
-3119 LGIDAEFLAELPEDI
+3119 
-3134 REEVIMAAVAERR
+3134 
-3147 QQATATG
+3147 
-3154 SQPTDIEQEFLD
+3154 
-3166 ALPDD
+3166 
-3171 IREEI
+3171 
-3176 MQQEAQ
+3176 
-3182 ERRRRERN
+3182 
-3190 ERREA
+3190 
-3195 AAAAGGAPPN
+3195 
-3205 GDMDLP
+3205 
-3211 SILATF
+3211 
-3217 PPALRQEVLMEGDE
+3217 
-3231 DFMASLPPDLAAQAR
+3231 
-3246 QLRRGQSDHAGHP
+3246 
-3259 GRAPVG
+3259 
-3265 VIRRPAPG
+3265 
-3273 EESRGAPQQPRARR
+3273 
-3287 AIVQMLDKQGVATL
+3287 
-3301 LRLMFIF
+3301 
-3308 QHSSFRSTLN
+3308 
-3318 SVLQN
+3318 
-3323 VALNKHNRA
+3323 
-3332 ELISTLLHILQ
+3332 
-3343 DGSADMTAIERSF
+3343 
-3356 SYLSVRAKQP
+3356 
-3366 REKDPKTPTQTL
+3366 
-3378 RRTLTG
+3378 
-3384 LGSLAQTNSEASPLM
+3384 
-3399 VVQQCL
+3399 
-3405 TALVY
+3405 
-3410 LAQTNLHVASF
+3410 
-3421 FLTEH
+3421 
-3426 EPSGGLK
+3426 
-3433 RSLSRKGKGKDSKA
+3433 GKFK
-3447 PRYALNSL
+3447 
-3455 LSLLDRDLIM
+3455 
-3465 ESATIMEQLSLLL
+3465 QLS
-3478 NLITSPLIALE
+3478 
-3489 RKQKEAIEEAE
+3489 
-3500 KAKATATAAE
+3500 
-3510 TSETAEAT
+3510 
-3518 GSSDAPNP
+3518 
-3526 DNDTAGESEST
+3526 
-3537 EQPPVV
+3537 
-3543 SDATAT
+3543 
-3549 IENTSTGSASAPV
+3549 
-3562 LPALVI
+3562 
-3568 PTSADG
+3568 
-3574 GEVSAAPDADS
+3574 
-3585 SKPEDASKQ
+3585 
-3594 EQKKVHVFTPPVVPE
+3594 
-3609 HNLRLVT
+3609 
-3616 NIFCCECNSKTFRE
+3616 
-3630 TLSTIKNLSTIPGAK
+3630 
-3645 AIFGKELI
+3645 
-3653 AKARALGEVI
+3653 
-3663 LVDLEDLLP
+3663 
-3672 QIQKARTGTEIQGV
+3672 
-3686 ALAKFSPPASDQ
+3686 
-3698 HKLLRVLTAL
+3698 
-3708 DHLFDPKREKKDDAA
+3708 
-3723 SEAEVSSEI
+3723 
-3732 VEKQDLVSSL
+3732 
-3742 YENSTFGPM
+3742 
-3751 WEKLSACLSTIRQQD
+3751 
-3766 HMLSVATI
+3766 
-3774 LLPLIE
+3774 
-3780 SLMVVCK
+3780 
-3787 NTTLKD
+3787 
-3793 TPLSRNAKN
+3793 
-3802 KEMVLTSPV
+3802 
-3811 PESRMENLFFTFT
+3811 
-3824 EEHRKILNDLVR
+3824 
-3836 HTPKL
+3836 
-3841 MSGTFSLLVKNPK
+3841 
-3854 VLEFDNKRNYFSRSI
+3854 
-3869 HSRSQGSR
+3869 
-3877 AVPPL
+3877 
-3882 QLSVRREQVFHDSFK
+3882 
-3897 SLYFQTPDQMKYGK
+3897 
-3911 LSIRFHGEEGVDAGG
+3911 
-3926 VTREWFQV
+3926 
-3934 LSRQMFDPGYALF
+3934 
-3947 IPVSSDRTTFHP
+3947 
-3959 NQLSSINEEHLMFF
+3959 
-3973 KFIGRIIGKALYE
+3973 
-3986 GRVLDCHFSRAVYKR
+3986 
-4001 ILGKAVSV
+4001 
-4009 KDMESLDPDYYKSL
+4009 
-4023 IWMLENDITDIITE
+4023 
-4037 TFSVDNDKFGVV
+4037 
-4049 ETIDF
+4049 
-4054 IEDGRNV
+4054 
-4061 PVTEENKH
+4061 
-4069 EYVRLMVEWKL
+4069 
-4080 TGSVKAQLDEFLKG
+4080 
-4094 FHDIIPAELVSIFNE
+4094 
-4109 QELELLISGLP
+4109 
-4120 EIDVDDWKSNTEYHN
+4120 
-4135 YSASSPQIQWFW
+4135 
-4147 RAIRSFDKEER
+4147 
-4158 AKLLQFVTG
+4158 
-4167 TSKVPLNG
+4167 
-4175 FKELEGMNGFSRF
+4175 
-4188 NIHRDYGNKERL
+4188 
-4200 PSSHTCFNQL
+4200 
-4210 DLPEYESYETLRAQV
+4210 
-4225 LTAITAGSEYFG
+4225 
-4237 FA
+4237 

>member
-1 MVRIIKTIQPKHVE
+1 MVRITKTIQPKHTE
-15 TLSPFINDFGKT
+15 TFSSFISNFGKT

-68 ERFCTTYKLADGPQ
+68 DRFCTTYKLADGPQ
-82 KVDFGCEMLKS
+82 KVGFGCEMLES
-93 NVGAAADDTKTYD
+93 NVGATTDDTKSHD
-106 LLELGYGEDGDRQLI
+106 LVELGYGEDGDRQLI

-150 LNTTSLSLLENTLL
+150 LNTTSMSLLENTLL

-177 KRVGSARSTKHLLAE
+177 KRVGSARSSKHLLAE
-192 HYNIDLNRVLQ
+192 HYNIDLNKVLQ

-210 TTTSSPG
+210 TITTPPDSA
-217 SGHPTTPN
+217 HPTTPN

-234 EKEKAYFNLPVSPK
+234 EKEKAYFNLPASHK

-262 YKGGSGVSTNTKSP
+262 YKGGSGVSTNTKIP
-276 RRSSVNTAS
+276 RSGSDNTSSAV
-285 PQSQASWDEW
+285 SQASWDDW
-295 GDVKMTYYPKAKTES
+295 GDIRMTYYPKTKTEP
-310 EPANTA
+310 EPVNNA
-316 LKPVET
+316 LKPADT
-322 VATPSG
+322 VTIPV
-328 QPPVTPT
+328 PPVTPT
-335 PVRRSSNLGPNAQRA
+335 QVRRSSNLGPNAQRA
-350 NRATTTEETSPV
+350 NRSSATEETPPT
-362 LARTPTM
+362 LTRTPTM
-369 PADDAQ
+369 PSDDAQ

-398 EEYSLDLPQDLQYE
+398 QEYGLDIPQDLQYE

-430 QQALVIRMLAVAN
+430 QQVLVIRMLAVAN
-443 MANVYTEPVF
+443 MANVYAEPLF
-453 LENIMKQDSDEPKR
+453 LENIMKQDGDEPKR

-492 QTLAFSTLEAIAGIS
+492 QTLAFSTLEAVAGIS
-507 SKFQDVC
+507 TKFQDVC

-536 MAVEDLGDKLTEKD
+536 MAVEDLGDKLTDKD

-632 HETTVASGIAES
+632 HETSTAFAIANSGDGIPS
-644 GNVMP
+644 
-649 VEHRSPSTDY
+649 EHCSQSTDY
-659 EVPFYQQQILKWLFK
+659 EIPFYQQQILKWLFK

-679 MSSANSYGGNFDRI
+679 MSSANSYGGNFDRL
-693 LRNLIDSSQLLGSLR
+693 LRNLIDSSQLLGSLH

-713 GRCFGSIVWTN
+713 GRVFGSIVWTN

-746 GLSKGLLEAV
+746 GLSRGFLEAV
-756 TGSPLVLPAPKEPK
+756 SGAPIVMPQPPTSEGVSG
-770 EEKETRRRRR
+770 ESNQAIDGDGDS
-780 SSARIPLEG
+780 SSA
-789 PDGDIVS
+789 S
-796 SDDED
+796 SDED
-801 EDFDDDD
+801 EDDE
-808 DDDDGPL
+808 PL
-815 FDLTTTQ
+815 FEVDNNPH
-822 PPTLAML
+822 PPTLEML
-829 QAPRD
+829 QAPRRS
-834 GPLACGIMPTQETI
+834 LAWGIMPTQETI
-848 NIIPQ
+848 NIVPQ
-853 AFSALCLNNT
+853 AFSALCLNNA

-868 RASHALRSFF
+868 RASHALESFF
-878 EIFESPE
+878 EIFESPQ
-885 HVKCMESNGELPSS
+885 HVSCMELNGELPSS
-899 LGATFD
+899 LGGTFD
-905 ELARHH
+905 ELVRHH
-911 PTLKGEIINAILV
+911 PPLKGAIINAILD

-935 KAEKDRAG
+935 KAEKNRAG
-943 AKLWEHDSA
+943 AKLWNYDSA
-952 GNVIALGAA
+952 GNVIAPGAP
-961 SSSPSDAKGKGK
+961 STSPADTKGKGTTTDN
-973 AVDSGSDIEMHDA
+973 VSDIEMRDV
-986 DDTTS
+986 DDGVPA
-991 TPVSTKEPDI
+991 PVSAKDSDS

-1013 LATVLNNSSV
+1013 LATVLNNSAV
-1023 RSEFCARGGI
+1023 RTEFCARGGI

-1065 AEQKPYL
+1065 AEQKPHL
-1072 VIPSLLKRA
+1072 VIPSLLTRA
-1081 QAAADVLEP
+1081 QAAVEILEP
-1090 FAKHYFSTSF
+1090 FATHDFSTSF
-1100 FAPFVDTQSLEHAD
+1100 FAPFVDHDLRGSAD
-1114 DKILAQGTAFAKA
+1114 SAILAQGTAFAKA
-1127 FVNVHSLVANLTAS
+1127 FVNIHSLVANLTAS
-1141 IQGSPYSHRNTPSGF
+1141 IQGSPYSHRNAPPVF
-1156 NAMNFADHYNRL
+1156 NSMNFADHYNRL
-1168 IQTLGPLLGASLKEE
+1168 IQTLAPLLGAALKEE
-1183 ILLQRLVPKSWQ
+1183 ILLQKLVPKNWQ
-1195 QIPSARIKDNGTS
+1195 LLSTARIRDNGISDATLDAVVSTEPSPPPVNVPTPAVVSDPPSRPLHPDYVPTPGPSILFPSAS
-1208 DMIPDTVV
+1208 
-1216 NTEAPPPAANVS
+1216 PAADVAGP
-1228 TSNVEP
+1228 EP
-1234 DSSSPS
+1234 DVNLTLDIS
-1240 VDVTALPVAL
+1240 A
-1250 QTELANANSTSD
+1250 
-1262 TPTKPVSQ
+1262 KPYSQ
-1270 STQNASELQ
+1270 LTQN
-1279 SLGALNNSA
+1279 SA
-1288 QFRNFGTLRYLLG
+1288 EFRNYGTLRYLLG

-1315 KVLLSRRNPDPYYR
+1315 KVLLSKRSLELYYR
-1329 QNHTTIAEALSE
+1329 QSHATIAEALSE

-1346 LARPGDDNSIDN
+1346 LARPGDDNSNEN
-1358 YSYWIGLLHVLKD
+1358 YSYWIGLLSVLKD
-1371 MFVDSSRHADRQIQ
+1371 MLIDSSRHTDRQVQ
-1385 TISIVLQAFKER
+1385 TISLVLQAFKDR
-1397 SGFTTLNRILE
+1397 SGFTTLNHILE
-1408 AFTSEIRAGKDHS
+1408 AFTCEIRAS
-1421 SEQQGESKTPEKT
+1421 NVQSREQQVEEKTPEQVLKI
-1434 MKFELATIGAKQ
+1434 ELATFGAKQ
-1446 ILSLYAILVNSK
+1446 ILSFYGILVNSK
-1458 HIIEVPQTV
+1458 HILEVPQTL
-1467 AMIPRSERDRDRSR
+1467 AMIPRNDRDRDRSHTF
-1481 SDSFTPGQ
+1481 SPGQ

-1504 LWESDLIEKAPSQ
+1504 LWQSDLIENAPSQ

-1535 TGAVKRTT
+1535 SGAIKRSET
-1543 ESQSARQPK
+1543 QPDRPTK
-1552 SLRKAFKINSD
+1552 SPRKVFKINSD
-1563 SVTTLKE
+1563 NVNSLKD

-1585 FNNLTN
+1585 NNILAT
-1591 STDYC
+1591 SADYC
-1596 KEHKRERTRG
+1596 KEQKKERTRG

-1616 VAPEPVGNS
+1616 VAPEPSGH
-1625 RPSSGSTGTAS
+1625 PGPLSGSTGSAS
-1636 PNEQSIATNPTQ
+1636 PNEQSMTINPTRP
-1648 TDVTAIINSLQT
+1648 DVTAIVSSLQQIA
-1660 VATAP
+1660 ATLP
-1665 TSDQT
+1665 HSSQSGTPGSGSD
-1670 GAPEPANDPFTPLG
+1670 FTPQG
-1684 FNRMMNQIVP
+1684 FDRIMNQFVP
-1694 GYENG
+1694 GYENRNRDTSNA
-1699 AGSSAPR
+1699 AGPSASR
-1706 ESPSLKPTLSTKV
+1706 ESPLLTPQQSIKA
-1719 EEPSFKQ
+1719 EEILVKQ

-1773 DHSGLRKIV
+1773 DPPGLKKV
-1782 AETLVVALM
+1782 VGETLVFALM
-1791 SFAGAEDVRTEGN
+1791 SFAGEEDVRTDGG

-1824 AALGELKENLPT
+1824 AAVGELKENLST

-1845 SHSTEEPS
+1845 SHSAEEPS

-1876 KWTPPKDEN
+1876 KWTAPKSES
-1885 EKVVAP
+1885 EKIEAP
-1891 VLEHV
+1891 VIEHV
-1896 ELAVSDEERSQ
+1896 ELAVSEEERSQ
-1907 LLESILDILP
+1907 LLESIMDILP
-1917 RIGREES
+1917 RIGKEES

-1962 AGASSTRIHSPLLL
+1962 AGASSTRIHGPLLL
-1976 ILRHIVEDD
+1976 ILRHIIEDD

-1991 MRSDIKAFFDHNVRP
+1991 MRSDIKAFFDHNIRP

-2019 LQHLAN
+2019 LQHVAN
-2025 RAPTLFV
+2025 RAPALFV

-2043 WPFPSSEPT
+2043 WPFLSSDPT
-2052 ARAPSLVLKGDPPS
+2052 SRAPSLVLKGDPTS
-2066 ESPST
+2066 GNTFSV
-2071 AKVSEDAVQPT
+2071 KVSEDAVQPT

-2096 STEVIDTDMPDVA
+2096 TTEVVDTDMPDVG
-2109 KAVSPEYK
+2109 KAASPEHK

-2128 HFLLCELLNYKDV
+2128 HFLLCELMNYKDV

-2146 PTTSHADKPTST
+2146 PTTSHANKPTSSSDG
-2158 EHADVTMV
+2158 DVAMV
-2166 GAPSVPDSPA
+2166 GAPSVPDLPA
-2176 PKDGQSTPDSTK
+2176 LKGGQSLQVPTK
-2188 QEFKGEEH
+2188 QEFKAEEH

-2205 LQCLTELLAAY
+2205 LQCLTELLSAY

-2248 LADLLPIGTLDYP
+2248 LADLLPIGTLDYA
-2261 ETTTIRKKLTTSHWA
+2261 ETTTLRKKLTTSHWA

-2296 EQSDGEDEPDL
+2296 EQTDGEDEPDL

-2315 ENILKAYKDASA
+2315 ENVLKAYKDASA

-2332 EIKYARMLSLAD
+2332 EVRYARMLSLAD

-2357 TADTSVSKRSQMQ
+2357 AADTAVSKRSQMQ
-2370 LKRIMYEKGY
+2370 LKRIMFEKGY

-2419 SENALISSLP
+2419 SENSLITSLP
-2429 GQADDDDIES
+2429 GQADEDDIES
-2439 ATSVSDLEDDREET
+2439 ATSVSDLEDEREET

-2464 FEQGEEGDTSSD
+2464 FEQGDENDTSSD

-2491 GMEYEEEM
+2491 GMDYEEEM

-2511 DDEDGMGPI
+2511 EDDGMGPI

-2530 VEVIMEDEDEEDD
+2530 VEVIMEDEDDD
-2543 DDDDDDD
+2543 DEDDD
-2550 SEDDDDDDEHGSDGM
+2550 SEDDEDDDEHGSDGM
-2565 EEDDARI
+2565 DDDDARL
-2572 EILDEAGNVQELAED
+2572 EILDEVGNVQQLAED

-2598 EDMQEDDEEDFGE
+2598 EEMQEDDEEDYEE
-2611 GYEVPGEDS
+2611 GYEEPGEDN
-2620 EGAHVHSHSMGDMG
+2620 EAAHVHAHSMGDMG

-2641 ALAGAGD
+2641 VLAGAGD

-2657 RLEEEGVGDPEDD
+2657 RMEEEGVGDPEDD
-2670 EEEPLGEYMEEIE
+2670 EDEPLGEYMEEIE
-2683 EEEDEDDE
+2683 EEEDEEDE

-2710 RPSSTVRLINQADG
+2710 RPSSAVRLIDQADG
-2724 PGPIFGWEGDVEPPM
+2724 PGPIFDYEGEVEPPI

-2747 GRHRHAFPS
+2747 GRQRHALPS
-2756 PFPFLPGGSRDPLGG
+2756 PFPLFPGGSRDPLGG
-2771 RLQLLESELISSF
+2771 RSQLSELEAIRRAAERHTQELESLIQM
-2784 LAERQTISDL
+2784 AGMIS
-2794 AAIEDGP
+2794 GQP
-2801 QRQNRTDRIVVPD
+2801 RQNRTDRVVVPD
-2814 FRYRAHRSGAPPPY
+2814 FRYRAHRSGAPPPH
-2828 SMDDGT
+2828 STDDGT

-2839 RNGPSASSRPGH
+2839 RNGPSGSSRPGH
-2851 RGPQIGSWV
+2851 RGPPMGSWI
-2860 QAPGPGGSLIDMSS
+2860 QAAGPGGSLIDMSS
-2874 VLGGR
+2874 FLGGR

-2925 MFGTRRPRNDNHRDT
+2925 MFGTRRPRSENHRDT

-2954 AARWSEESKLLFG
+2954 AARWAEESKMLFG
-2967 PSNVENAQEL
+2967 ASNIETAHEL
-2977 KNEIMAALVPP
+2977 INEILAALVPP
-2988 AIEADKVLKAA
+2988 AIEADKVIKAA
-2999 ELERIRLLEEEK
+2999 ELEKIRVLEEEK
-3011 KKRLEAEKLA
+3011 QKRLEAEKLA
-3021 REAKEAEEKAARE
+3021 KEVKEAEKAAKE
-3034 KKEAEEKEAAERA
+3034 KKEAEEREAAERT
-3047 AAELAAAQSAQA
+3047 AAEIVAARSTEV
-3059 DEPIDEPVEAD
+3059 DEQIDESVEA
-3070 NSNATDA
+3070 NNASAIDA
-3077 MEGVQSDI
+3077 MEGVQSEV
-3085 PGATNAETQET
+3085 PEAATNVETQET
-3096 EVPAADRP
+3096 EVLAADRP
-3104 RVMTMIRNTPYDITD
+3104 RVMAVIRGNPFDITD
-3119 LGIDAEFLAELPEDI
+3119 LGIDAEFLAELPEEI

-3154 SQPTDIEQEFLD
+3154 SQPTDIDQEFLD

-3171 IREEI
+3171 IRQEI

-3182 ERRRRERN
+3182 ERRRRERI

-3195 AAAAGGAPPN
+3195 GAAAGGAPPN
-3205 GDMDLP
+3205 EDMDIP
-3211 SILATF
+3211 SILATLSPTF
-3217 PPALRQEVLMEGDE
+3217 RQEVLMDGDE
-3231 DFMASLPPDLAAQAR
+3231 AFMASLPPDLAAQAR
-3246 QLRRGQSDHAGHP
+3246 QLRRAQPDHPGHP

-3265 VIRRPAPG
+3265 VIRRVAPG
-3273 EESRGAPQQPRARR
+3273 EENRNAPQQPRTRR

-3301 LRLMFIF
+3301 LRLMFVF
-3308 QHSSFRSTLN
+3308 QHSSFRNTLN

-3343 DGSADMTAIERSF
+3343 DGSADMIAIERSF

-3366 REKDPKTPTQTL
+3366 REKDPKTPTQTI
-3378 RRTLTG
+3378 RRTVTG

-3478 NLITSPLIALE
+3478 NIVTSPLIALE

-3500 KAKATATAAE
+3500 KAKAAATPN
-3510 TSETAEAT
+3510 ETAETT
-3518 GSSDAPNP
+3518 GTTDAPNP
-3526 DNDTAGESEST
+3526 ENATTGESDST
-3537 EQPPVV
+3537 EQ
-3543 SDATAT
+3543 
-3549 IENTSTGSASAPV
+3549 TSTLQEANAPTENPSADSASASVPS
-3562 LPALVI
+3562 ALVI
-3568 PTSADG
+3568 TTDAAEGETSTVPETNIAN
-3574 GEVSAAPDADS
+3574 
-3585 SKPEDASKQ
+3585 PEDASRK
-3594 EQKKVHVFTPPVVPE
+3594 EEKKVHVFTPPIVPE

-3630 TLSTIKNLSTIPGAK
+3630 TISTIKNLSTIPGAK
-3645 AIFGKELI
+3645 AIFGKELV

-3663 LVDLEDLLP
+3663 LVDLQDLLP

-3723 SEAEVSSEI
+3723 SEAEASSEM
-3732 VEKQDLVSSL
+3732 VEKQDLLSSL

-3793 TPLSRNAKN
+3793 APLARATKN
-3802 KEMVLTSPV
+3802 KEMSLASPV

-3869 HSRSQGSR
+3869 HSRSQTSR

-4054 IEDGRNV
+4054 KENGRNIA
-4061 PVTEENKH
+4061 VTEENKH
-4069 EYVRLMVEWKL
+4069 EYVRLMVEWRL

-4094 FHDIIPAELVSIFNE
+4094 FHDIIPAELVAIFNE

-4147 RAIRSFDKEER
+4147 RAIRSYDKEER

-4210 DLPEYESYETLRAQV
+4210 DLPEYESYETLRTQV

>member
-1 MVRIIKTIQPKHVE
+1 
-15 TLSPFINDFGKT
+15 
-27 ACSISL
+27 
-33 PLLPQHLA
+33 
-41 QFPTRWPFPRGDLYH
+41 
-56 WISLLNRFDVIL
+56 
-68 ERFCTTYKLADGPQ
+68 
-82 KVDFGCEMLKS
+82 
-93 NVGAAADDTKTYD
+93 
-106 LLELGYGEDGDRQLI
+106 
-121 EAILKFSKMLLEN
+121 
-134 CGNRSIYSSSP
+134 
-145 HLGSL
+145 
-150 LNTTSLSLLENTLL
+150 
-164 VTSQLAQRYNSAM
+164 
-177 KRVGSARSTKHLLAE
+177 
-192 HYNIDLNRVLQ
+192 
-203 LALPFSK
+203 
-210 TTTSSPG
+210 
-217 SGHPTTPN
+217 
-225 PTTPGAKGK
+225 
-234 EKEKAYFNLPVSPK
+234 
-248 NSTTVVYAN
+248 
-257 DLVSI
+257 
-262 YKGGSGVSTNTKSP
+262 
-276 RRSSVNTAS
+276 
-285 PQSQASWDEW
+285 
-295 GDVKMTYYPKAKTES
+295 
-310 EPANTA
+310 
-316 LKPVET
+316 
-322 VATPSG
+322 
-328 QPPVTPT
+328 
-335 PVRRSSNLGPNAQRA
+335 
-350 NRATTTEETSPV
+350 
-362 LARTPTM
+362 
-369 PADDAQ
+369 
-375 RQNAKTIEISSAK
+375 
-388 LRSTDIYSLM
+388 M
-398 EEYSLDLPQDLQYE
+398 E
-412 LFTKIRIAKALI
+412 
-424 SSLETR
+424 
-430 QQALVIRMLAVAN
+430 
-443 MANVYTEPVF
+443 
-453 LENIMKQDSDEPKR
+453 
-467 LQFIYQVADLV
+467 
-478 HPPAEGDIAVSTYM
+478 
-492 QTLAFSTLEAIAGIS
+492 
-507 SKFQDVC
+507 
-514 KALNTTIN
+514 
-522 HGVMLYVIRKAVAE
+522 
-536 MAVEDLGDKLTEKD
+536 
-550 QWRNAL
+550 
-556 FSLMTSLCQY
+556 
-566 PRTAEGLVTAGLIP
+566 
-580 IMIEILGLRTTVAQR
+580 
-595 YQPKTLSFLDNVVYS
+595 
-610 AREAFQIL
+610 
-618 VNANGLDRVSDLIV
+618 
-632 HETTVASGIAES
+632 
-644 GNVMP
+644 
-649 VEHRSPSTDY
+649 
-659 EVPFYQQQILKWLFK
+659 
-674 FIHHM
+674 
-679 MSSANSYGGNFDRI
+679 YGG
-693 LRNLIDSSQLLGSLR
+693 
-708 QIIGN
+708 
-713 GRCFGSIVWTN
+713 
-724 AVGILN
+724 
-730 GFINNEPTSF
+730 
-740 AIIAEA
+740 
-746 GLSKGLLEAV
+746 
-756 TGSPLVLPAPKEPK
+756 
-770 EEKETRRRRR
+770 
-780 SSARIPLEG
+780 
-789 PDGDIVS
+789 
-796 SDDED
+796 
-801 EDFDDDD
+801 
-808 DDDDGPL
+808 
-815 FDLTTTQ
+815 
-822 PPTLAML
+822 
-829 QAPRD
+829 
-834 GPLACGIMPTQETI
+834 
-848 NIIPQ
+848 
-853 AFSALCLNNT
+853 
-863 GMKMF
+863 
-868 RASHALRSFF
+868 
-878 EIFESPE
+878 
-885 HVKCMESNGELPSS
+885 
-899 LGATFD
+899 
-905 ELARHH
+905 
-911 PTLKGEIINAILV
+911 
-924 MVVRV
+924 
-929 GYLCKT
+929 
-935 KAEKDRAG
+935 
-943 AKLWEHDSA
+943 
-952 GNVIALGAA
+952 
-961 SSSPSDAKGKGK
+961 
-973 AVDSGSDIEMHDA
+973 
-986 DDTTS
+986 
-991 TPVSTKEPDI
+991 
-1001 SMTPYITSVASF
+1001 
-1013 LATVLNNSSV
+1013 
-1023 RSEFCARGGI
+1023 
-1033 EYVLDLAESQ
+1033 
-1043 SLPANFGDGISSR
+1043 
-1056 NLQNVIALL
+1056 
-1065 AEQKPYL
+1065 
-1072 VIPSLLKRA
+1072 
-1081 QAAADVLEP
+1081 
-1090 FAKHYFSTSF
+1090 
-1100 FAPFVDTQSLEHAD
+1100 
-1114 DKILAQGTAFAKA
+1114 
-1127 FVNVHSLVANLTAS
+1127 
-1141 IQGSPYSHRNTPSGF
+1141 
-1156 NAMNFADHYNRL
+1156 
-1168 IQTLGPLLGASLKEE
+1168 
-1183 ILLQRLVPKSWQ
+1183 
-1195 QIPSARIKDNGTS
+1195 
-1208 DMIPDTVV
+1208 
-1216 NTEAPPPAANVS
+1216 
-1228 TSNVEP
+1228 
-1234 DSSSPS
+1234 
-1240 VDVTALPVAL
+1240 
-1250 QTELANANSTSD
+1250 
-1262 TPTKPVSQ
+1262 
-1270 STQNASELQ
+1270 
-1279 SLGALNNSA
+1279 
-1288 QFRNFGTLRYLLG
+1288 
-1301 RMPRVIGPFFQNVG
+1301 
-1315 KVLLSRRNPDPYYR
+1315 
-1329 QNHTTIAEALSE
+1329 
-1341 SVLKQ
+1341 
-1346 LARPGDDNSIDN
+1346 
-1358 YSYWIGLLHVLKD
+1358 
-1371 MFVDSSRHADRQIQ
+1371 
-1385 TISIVLQAFKER
+1385 
-1397 SGFTTLNRILE
+1397 
-1408 AFTSEIRAGKDHS
+1408 
-1421 SEQQGESKTPEKT
+1421 
-1434 MKFELATIGAKQ
+1434 
-1446 ILSLYAILVNSK
+1446 
-1458 HIIEVPQTV
+1458 
-1467 AMIPRSERDRDRSR
+1467 
-1481 SDSFTPGQ
+1481 
-1489 FVVELRMAI
+1489 
-1498 LPTVRG
+1498 
-1504 LWESDLIEKAPSQ
+1504 
-1517 ISEKLIEVIR
+1517 
-1527 TIASTEGE
+1527 
-1535 TGAVKRTT
+1535 
-1543 ESQSARQPK
+1543 
-1552 SLRKAFKINSD
+1552 
-1563 SVTTLKE
+1563 
-1570 QGYDEDLAKEALYRC
+1570 
-1585 FNNLTN
+1585 
-1591 STDYC
+1591 
-1596 KEHKRERTRG
+1596 
-1606 RCPIP
+1606 
-1611 DDDIE
+1611 
-1616 VAPEPVGNS
+1616 
-1625 RPSSGSTGTAS
+1625 
-1636 PNEQSIATNPTQ
+1636 
-1648 TDVTAIINSLQT
+1648 
-1660 VATAP
+1660 
-1665 TSDQT
+1665 
-1670 GAPEPANDPFTPLG
+1670 GAP
-1684 FNRMMNQIVP
+1684 
-1694 GYENG
+1694 
-1699 AGSSAPR
+1699 
-1706 ESPSLKPTLSTKV
+1706 
-1719 EEPSFKQ
+1719 
-1726 VTVDDLNDERKL
+1726 DL
-1738 IRDNLIDKCLDVIN
+1738 C
-1752 AHGDVTFEIS
+1752 
-1762 DLITTVVNKSP
+1762 
-1773 DHSGLRKIV
+1773 
-1782 AETLVVALM
+1782 
-1791 SFAGAEDVRTEGN
+1791 
-1804 KIAAY
+1804 
-1809 AHLLALML
+1809 
-1817 REKQFYA
+1817 
-1824 AALGELKENLPT
+1824 
-1836 LLSFVKLSP
+1836 
-1845 SHSTEEPS
+1845 
-1853 PWIAQILLIVEM
+1853 
-1865 LLSEDAKPRKA
+1865 
-1876 KWTPPKDEN
+1876 
-1885 EKVVAP
+1885 
-1891 VLEHV
+1891 
-1896 ELAVSDEERSQ
+1896 
-1907 LLESILDILP
+1907 
-1917 RIGREES
+1917 
-1924 LALAVLRILVILT
+1924 
-1937 RTRSVAQGMGEKKNI
+1937 
-1952 QRLFVMAKQL
+1952 
-1962 AGASSTRIHSPLLL
+1962 
-1976 ILRHIVEDD
+1976 
-1985 ETIKQI
+1985 
-1991 MRSDIKAFFDHNVRP
+1991 
-2006 QRSPVDLQ
+2006 
-2014 LYLRG
+2014 
-2019 LQHLAN
+2019 
-2025 RAPTLFV
+2025 
-2032 QVTNEMVKFTG
+2032 
-2043 WPFPSSEPT
+2043 
-2052 ARAPSLVLKGDPPS
+2052 
-2066 ESPST
+2066 
-2071 AKVSEDAVQPT
+2071 
-2082 VQATEDLTLQDLKP
+2082 
-2096 STEVIDTDMPDVA
+2096 
-2109 KAVSPEYK
+2109 
-2117 TPVVENPDGVI
+2117 
-2128 HFLLCELLNYKDV
+2128 
-2141 EDKDR
+2141 
-2146 PTTSHADKPTST
+2146 
-2158 EHADVTMV
+2158 
-2166 GAPSVPDSPA
+2166 
-2176 PKDGQSTPDSTK
+2176 
-2188 QEFKGEEH
+2188 
-2196 PIYIYRCFL
+2196 
-2205 LQCLTELLAAY
+2205 
-2216 NRTKIEFINF
+2216 
-2226 KRSAPPQA
+2226 
-2234 MTPSKPRSSVLHYL
+2234 
-2248 LADLLPIGTLDYP
+2248 
-2261 ETTTIRKKLTTSHWA
+2261 
-2276 DSVITALLNKT
+2276 
-2287 GEQILDKLR
+2287 
-2296 EQSDGEDEPDL
+2296 
-2307 LFVRRFVL
+2307 
-2315 ENILKAYKDASA
+2315 
-2327 STEPL
+2327 
-2332 EIKYARMLSLAD
+2332 
-2344 LMMHIMTGKENLG
+2344 
-2357 TADTSVSKRSQMQ
+2357 
-2370 LKRIMYEKGY
+2370 
-2380 IAALTASVA
+2380 
-2389 DIDLNFPGAKRAV
+2389 
-2402 KYILRPLK
+2402 
-2410 QLTHHAIYL
+2410 
-2419 SENALISSLP
+2419 
-2429 GQADDDDIES
+2429 
-2439 ATSVSDLEDDREET
+2439 
-2453 PDLFRNSTLGM
+2453 
-2464 FEQGEEGDTSSD
+2464 
-2476 SEDDDEDMYEGEYDD
+2476 
-2491 GMEYEEEM
+2491 
-2499 EQDDEENVSDED
+2499 
-2511 DDEDGMGPI
+2511 
-2520 EGLSGDHGVD
+2520 
-2530 VEVIMEDEDEEDD
+2530 
-2543 DDDDDDD
+2543 
-2550 SEDDDDDDEHGSDGM
+2550 
-2565 EEDDARI
+2565 
-2572 EILDEAGNVQELAED
+2572 
-2587 EDLDEWESEND
+2587 
-2598 EDMQEDDEEDFGE
+2598 
-2611 GYEVPGEDS
+2611 
-2620 EGAHVHSHSMGDMG
+2620 
-2634 PIGNLVR
+2634 
-2641 ALAGAGD
+2641 
-2648 EEDAVEMLQ
+2648 
-2657 RLEEEGVGDPEDD
+2657 
-2670 EEEPLGEYMEEIE
+2670 
-2683 EEEDEDDE
+2683 
-2691 DDMDEEMLFEHA
+2691 
-2703 YPGQSNI
+2703 
-2710 RPSSTVRLINQADG
+2710 
-2724 PGPIFGWEGDVEPPM
+2724 
-2739 VISHRGHQ
+2739 
-2747 GRHRHAFPS
+2747 
-2756 PFPFLPGGSRDPLGG
+2756 
-2771 RLQLLESELISSF
+2771 
-2784 LAERQTISDL
+2784 
-2794 AAIEDGP
+2794 
-2801 QRQNRTDRIVVPD
+2801 
-2814 FRYRAHRSGAPPPY
+2814 
-2828 SMDDGT
+2828 
-2834 NPLLQ
+2834 
-2839 RNGPSASSRPGH
+2839 
-2851 RGPQIGSWV
+2851 
-2860 QAPGPGGSLIDMSS
+2860 
-2874 VLGGR
+2874 
-2879 AFGDSPEQILDM
+2879 
-2891 IRSLR
+2891 
-2896 IPGSIARNGQAL
+2896 ARNGQAL

-3543 SDATAT
+3543 SDATAP

-3609 HNLRLVT
+3609 NNLRLVT

-4200 PSSHTCFNQL
+4200 PSSHTCFNRKLHCLKHISSHMLTQPLEL

>member
-1 MVRIIKTIQPKHVE
+1 MVRITKTIQPKHLE
-15 TLSPFINDFGKT
+15 TLSPFINEFVKT

-33 PLLPQHLA
+33 PLLPQHLS

-68 ERFCTTYKLADGPQ
+68 ERFCTTYKLSDGPQ
-82 KVDFGCEMLKS
+82 KVDFGREMLES
-93 NVGAAADDTKTYD
+93 NVGAATDDVKTHD
-106 LLELGYGEDGDRQLI
+106 LSELGYGEDGDRQLI

-177 KRVGSARSTKHLLAE
+177 KRVGSARSSKHLLAE

-210 TTTSSPG
+210 TITTPPDSA
-217 SGHPTTPN
+217 HPTTTPN

-234 EKEKAYFNLPVSPK
+234 EKDKAYFNLPVSHK
-248 NSTTVVYAN
+248 SSTTIVYAN

-276 RRSSVNTAS
+276 RRGSDNTAS
-285 PQSQASWDEW
+285 PVSQTSWDEW
-295 GDVKMTYYPKAKTES
+295 GDVRMTYYPKTKTES
-310 EPANTA
+310 EPANNA
-316 LKPVET
+316 SKPVDIIT
-322 VATPSG
+322 TPV
-328 QPPVTPT
+328 PPVTPT
-335 PVRRSSNLGPNAQRA
+335 PVRRSSNLGPNAHRP
-350 NRATTTEETSPV
+350 NRSSTTEETSPT

-375 RQNAKTIEISSAK
+375 RQNAKTIEISSTK

-398 EEYSLDLPQDLQYE
+398 QEYGLDLPQDLQYE

-430 QQALVIRMLAVAN
+430 QQALAIRMLAVAN
-443 MANVYTEPVF
+443 MANVYAEPLF
-453 LENIMKQDSDEPKR
+453 LENIMKQDGDDPKR

-507 SKFQDVC
+507 TKFQDVC

-536 MAVEDLGDKLTEKD
+536 MAVEDLGDKLSDKD

-632 HETTVASGIAES
+632 HETTAASAMAES
-644 GNVMP
+644 GNGMP
-649 VEHRSPSTDY
+649 IEHRSPSTDY
-659 EVPFYQQQILKWLFK
+659 EIPFYQQQVLKWLFK

-713 GRCFGSIVWTN
+713 ARCFGSIVWTN

-746 GLSKGLLEAV
+746 GLSKGFLEAV
-756 TGSPLVLPAPKEPK
+756 TGRPIQMLPPSGAKK
-770 EEKETRRRRR
+770 RRG
-780 SSARIPLEG
+780 SAHLAIEG
-789 PDGDIVS
+789 PDGDIS
-796 SDDED
+796 TASSDEESDDEPFFEVD
-801 EDFDDDD
+801 
-808 DDDDGPL
+808 
-815 FDLTTTQ
+815 TTPH

-834 GPLACGIMPTQETI
+834 GPLARGILPTQETI
-848 NIIPQ
+848 NIVPQ
-853 AFSALCLNNT
+853 AFSALCLNSA
-863 GMKMF
+863 GMRMF
-868 RASHALRSFF
+868 RASRALESFF

-885 HVKCMESNGELPSS
+885 HVKCMESSGELPSS
-899 LGATFD
+899 LGGTFD

-911 PTLKGEIINAILV
+911 PPLKGAIINAILD

-929 GYLCKT
+929 GYLCKI
-935 KAEKDRAG
+935 KAENDRAG
-943 AKLWEHDSA
+943 VKLWEHDST
-952 GNVIALGAA
+952 GNVVPLGAS
-961 SSSPSDAKGKGK
+961 SSSPSDVKGKGK
-973 AVDSGSDIEMHDA
+973 ANDNGSDVEMRDA
-986 DDTTS
+986 DEAVPAPVTPKDSDT
-991 TPVSTKEPDI
+991 
-1001 SMTPYITSVASF
+1001 SMTAYITSVASF

-1023 RSEFCARGGI
+1023 RTEFCARGGI

-1043 SLPANFGDGISSR
+1043 SLPANFGDGISGR

-1081 QAAADVLEP
+1081 QAAADVLQP
-1090 FAKHYFSTSF
+1090 FATHNFSTSF
-1100 FAPFVDTQSLEHAD
+1100 FAPFVDNQSHDQAD
-1114 DKILAQGTAFAKA
+1114 KAILAQGTAFAKA
-1127 FVNVHSLVANLTAS
+1127 FVNIQSLVSNLTAS

-1156 NAMNFADHYNRL
+1156 NSMNFADHYNRL
-1168 IQTLGPLLGASLKEE
+1168 IQTLGPLLGASIKEE
-1183 ILLQRLVPKSWQ
+1183 ILLQTFVPKSWQ
-1195 QIPSARIKDNGTS
+1195 QISPARIKDSVMKDVFPGAVIAEPSHTAVNVLAPGVETES
-1208 DMIPDTVV
+1208 PSPSAGVTGPVTLQTDVVEANTVPDTS
-1216 NTEAPPPAANVS
+1216 AK
-1228 TSNVEP
+1228 
-1234 DSSSPS
+1234 PS
-1240 VDVTALPVAL
+1240 
-1250 QTELANANSTSD
+1250 
-1262 TPTKPVSQ
+1262 SQ
-1270 STQNASELQ
+1270 STQNSTELQ
-1279 SLGALNNSA
+1279 TPGALRNSA
-1288 QFRNFGTLRYLLG
+1288 QYRNYQTFRYLLG
-1301 RMPRVIGPFFQNVG
+1301 KTARVISPFFQNVG
-1315 KVLLSRRNPDPYYR
+1315 KVLLSKRNPDPYYR
-1329 QNHTTIAEALSE
+1329 QNHITIAEALSE
-1341 SVLKQ
+1341 SILNQ
-1346 LARPGDDNSIDN
+1346 LARPGDDNSTET
-1358 YSYWIGLLHVLKD
+1358 YSYWIELLHVLKD
-1371 MFVDSSRHADRQIQ
+1371 MLIDSSRHTDRQIQ

-1408 AFTSEIRAGKDHS
+1408 AFTSEIRAPS
-1421 SEQQGESKTPEKT
+1421 VLSREQQEEEKTPK
-1434 MKFELATIGAKQ
+1434 KPVKHGLAAIGAKQ
-1446 ILSLYAILVNSK
+1446 VISMYSILANSK
-1458 HIIEVPQTV
+1458 HVIEVPQTL
-1467 AMIPRSERDRDRSR
+1467 AMIPRNERDRDRDR
-1481 SDSFTPGQ
+1481 ARVDSFTPGQ
-1489 FVVELRMAI
+1489 FMVELRMAI
-1498 LPTVRG
+1498 LPTVRS

-1517 ISEKLIEVIR
+1517 ISEVLIEVIR

-1535 TGAVKRTT
+1535 GGAIRRTENQPT
-1543 ESQSARQPK
+1543 RQTKP
-1552 SLRKAFKINSD
+1552 SRKAFKINSD
-1563 SVTTLKE
+1563 NVNALKD

-1585 FNNLTN
+1585 NNNLAT

-1596 KEHKRERTRG
+1596 KEQKRERSRG

-1616 VAPEPVGNS
+1616 VAPEPSGNS
-1625 RPSSGSTGTAS
+1625 RPSSGSTGSAS
-1636 PNEQSIATNPTQ
+1636 PNEQPAAINSAHP
-1648 TDVTAIINSLQT
+1648 DVTAIINSLQT
-1660 VATAP
+1660 VAAV
-1665 TSDQT
+1665 
-1670 GAPEPANDPFTPLG
+1670 PASGQVGTPGSADDPFTPQG

-1694 GYENG
+1694 GYDNRNQDASNG
-1699 AGSSAPR
+1699 AGPSAAR
-1706 ESPSLKPTLSTKV
+1706 ESPSLKPTQSVKA
-1719 EEPSFKQ
+1719 EEPPVKQ

-1738 IRDNLIDKCLDVIN
+1738 IRENLIDKCLDVIN

-1773 DHSGLRKIV
+1773 DHSGLRKVV

-1791 SFAGAEDVRTEGN
+1791 SFAGAEDVRTDGN

-1824 AALGELKENLPT
+1824 AAVGELKENLST
-1836 LLSFVKLSP
+1836 LLTFVKLSP
-1845 SHSTEEPS
+1845 SHSAEEPS

-1876 KWTPPKDEN
+1876 KWTPPKDEI
-1885 EKVVAP
+1885 EEIEAP
-1891 VLEHV
+1891 VIEHV
-1896 ELAVSDEERSQ
+1896 ELAVSEEERSQ

-1917 RIGREES
+1917 RIGKEES

-1937 RTRSVAQGMGEKKNI
+1937 RTRSIAQAMGEKKNI

-2006 QRSPVDLQ
+2006 QRSPIDLQ

-2019 LQHLAN
+2019 LHHIAN
-2025 RAPTLFV
+2025 RAPALFV

-2043 WPFPSSEPT
+2043 WPLSSDPT
-2052 ARAPSLVLKGDPPS
+2052 SRAPSLVLKGDALS
-2066 ESPST
+2066 ENTSSV
-2071 AKVSEDAVQPT
+2071 KISEDTVQPT
-2082 VQATEDLTLQDLKP
+2082 VQATEDLSLQDLKP
-2096 STEVIDTDMPDVA
+2096 STEVIDTDMPDVG
-2109 KAVSPEYK
+2109 KAASSEHK

-2146 PTTSHADKPTST
+2146 PTTSHAEKATSSNG
-2158 EHADVTMV
+2158 DVSMV

-2176 PKDGQSTPDSTK
+2176 PKDGQSIQEPTK
-2188 QEFKGEEH
+2188 QEFKADEH

-2205 LQCLTELLAAY
+2205 LQCLTELLSSY

-2248 LADLLPIGTLDYP
+2248 LADLLPIGTLDYA
-2261 ETTTIRKKLTTSHWA
+2261 ENTAIRKKLTTSHWA

-2287 GEQILDKLR
+2287 GEQILDKSR

-2332 EIKYARMLSLAD
+2332 EVKYARMLSLAD
-2344 LMMHIMTGKENLG
+2344 LMMHIMTGKDNLG
-2357 TADTSVSKRSQMQ
+2357 TTDTSVSKRSQMQ
-2370 LKRIMYEKGY
+2370 LKRIMFEKGY

-2419 SENALISSLP
+2419 SENSLISSLP
-2429 GQADDDDIES
+2429 GQADEDDIES

-2464 FEQGEEGDTSSD
+2464 FEQGDENDTSSD

-2491 GMEYEEEM
+2491 GREYEEEM

-2511 DDEDGMGPI
+2511 DDGMGPI

-2530 VEVIMEDEDEEDD
+2530 VEVIMEDEEDD
-2543 DDDDDDD
+2543 DEDEDD
-2550 SEDDDDDDEHGSDGM
+2550 SEDEDDDDEHGSEEM
-2565 EEDDARI
+2565 EDDDARI

-2598 EDMQEDDEEDFGE
+2598 EEMEEDDEEDYEE
-2611 GYEVPGEDS
+2611 GYEGPGEGN
-2620 EGAHVHSHSMGDMG
+2620 EQAHVHAHSMGDMG

-2641 ALAGAGD
+2641 VLAGAGD

-2683 EEEDEDDE
+2683 EEEDEDE
-2691 DDMDEEMLFEHA
+2691 DDVDEEMLFEHA
-2703 YPGQSNI
+2703 YP
-2710 RPSSTVRLINQADG
+2710 ADG

-2756 PFPFLPGGSRDPLGG
+2756 PFPFLPGGSRDPLG
-2771 RLQLLESELISSF
+2771 
-2784 LAERQTISDL
+2784 
-2794 AAIEDGP
+2794 
-2801 QRQNRTDRIVVPD
+2801 VPD

-2828 SMDDGT
+2828 STDDGT

-2839 RNGPSASSRPGH
+2839 RNGPSGSNRPGY
-2851 RGPQIGSWV
+2851 RGPQIGSWI

-2925 MFGTRRPRNDNHRDT
+2925 MFGTRRPRADNHRDT

-2967 PSNVENAQEL
+2967 PSNVEVAQEL
-2977 KNEIMAALVPP
+2977 KNEIMAGLVPP
-2988 AIEADKVLKAA
+2988 AIEADKVIKAA
-2999 ELERIRLLEEEK
+2999 EMERIRALEEEK

-3047 AAELAAAQSAQA
+3047 AAELAATQSAEV
-3059 DEPIDEPVEAD
+3059 DEQTEESIEA
-3070 NSNATDA
+3070 NNANATDA
-3077 MEGVQSDI
+3077 MEGVQSEA
-3085 PGATNAETQET
+3085 PETATNAETQEA
-3096 EVPAADRP
+3096 EAPAADRP
-3104 RVMTMIRNTPYDITD
+3104 RVMTVIRGNPFDITD
-3119 LGIDAEFLAELPEDI
+3119 LGIDAEFLAELPDEI

-3154 SQPTDIEQEFLD
+3154 SQPTDIDQEFLD

-3195 AAAAGGAPPN
+3195 AAAAGGGPPN

-3217 PPALRQEVLMEGDE
+3217 SPALRQEVLMDGDE

-3246 QLRRGQSDHAGHP
+3246 QLRRGQPDHPGHA

-3273 EESRGAPQQPRARR
+3273 EEIRGAPQQPRARR

-3366 REKDPKTPTQTL
+3366 KEKDPKTPTQTL

-3384 LGSLAQTNSEASPLM
+3384 LGSLTQTNSEASPLM

-3478 NLITSPLIALE
+3478 NIVTSPLIALE

-3500 KAKATATAAE
+3500 KAKAAAPAN
-3510 TSETAEAT
+3510 ETAEAT
-3518 GSSDAPNP
+3518 GPTDAPNP
-3526 DNDTAGESEST
+3526 ENITTGESTST
-3537 EQPPVV
+3537 EQPQTSSEAAAP
-3543 SDATAT
+3543 A
-3549 IENTSTGSASAPV
+3549 ENSSADLTSAPA
-3562 LPALVI
+3562 LSTLVI
-3568 PTSADG
+3568 PTNADG
-3574 GEVSAAPDADS
+3574 GEASAVPETDS
-3585 SKPEDASKQ
+3585 SKPEDASNQ

-3630 TLSTIKNLSTIPGAK
+3630 TISTIKNLSTIPGAK
-3645 AIFGKELI
+3645 TIFGKELI

-3663 LVDLEDLLP
+3663 LVDLQDLLP

-3723 SEAEVSSEI
+3723 SEAEDSSEI
-3732 VEKQDLVSSL
+3732 VEKQDLLSSL

-3793 TPLSRNAKN
+3793 APLTRAAKN
-3802 KEMVLTSPV
+3802 KEMVLASPV
-3811 PESRMENLFFTFT
+3811 PESRMENLFFSFT

-4054 IEDGRNV
+4054 IENGRNV
-4061 PVTEENKH
+4061 AVTEENKH

-4147 RAIRSFDKEER
+4147 RAVRSYDKEER